1 MTEFRQALAFGINQ
15 SAISD
20 LAFSGYASTAY
31 NGEGIVYPGAT
42 AWYNSNITK
51 YSFNQTKAMSLLSAV
66 GIKKGSD
73 GALHYPNGTAVTLT
87 LWTDSDQTPDV
98 TGAGVVKQDLQQ
110 LGFNVNLVTTTGANI
125 VADYSSNVNNIG
137 RAIIYYTAPIA
148 PVWGD
153 PYQDARTGPEVYWLP
168 LTSGQ
173 HWEYPAAINNSYWG
187 NRSALYA
194 TAEPAA
200 ERQYLNNIQSL
211 NAQYLPSLILS
222 FPDVL
227 YGYNKAAWSNWPTN
241 SYILFQGGVWNWTAF
256 SALAP
261 SGSTTSTS
269 TSSISTTSSTV
280 STSSSVAAFSSTTSS
295 ATTTTTSA
303 VLTTSSAGSSS
314 FTLYAAIAPI
324 VVVVAVLAAV
334 ALMMRRRKVI

>member
-153 PYQDARTGPEVYWLP
+153 PYQDARTGPEVYLVTVD
-168 LTSGQ
+168 LGT
-173 HWEYPAAINNSYWG
+173 
-187 NRSALYA
+187 AL
-194 TAEPAA
+194 
-200 ERQYLNNIQSL
+200 
-211 NAQYLPSLILS
+211 
-222 FPDVL
+222 
-227 YGYNKAAWSNWPTN
+227 
-241 SYILFQGGVWNWTAF
+241 GV
-256 SALAP
+256 SRC
-261 SGSTTSTS
+261 
-269 TSSISTTSSTV
+269 
-280 STSSSVAAFSSTTSS
+280 
-295 ATTTTTSA
+295 
-303 VLTTSSAGSSS
+303 
-314 FTLYAAIAPI
+314 YQ
-324 VVVVAVLAAV
+324 
-334 ALMMRRRKVI
+334 